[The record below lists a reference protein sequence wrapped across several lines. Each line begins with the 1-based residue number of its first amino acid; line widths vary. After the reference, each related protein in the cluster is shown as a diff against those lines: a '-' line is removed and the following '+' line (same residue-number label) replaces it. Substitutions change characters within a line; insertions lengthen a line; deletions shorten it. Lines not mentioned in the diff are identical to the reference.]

1 MPGPIKQAASVQ
13 GTKADFDMELT
24 FILWNKHLDILW
36 NVLVEIKLSRVE
48 GFTDG
53 PIIQH

>member
-1 MPGPIKQAASVQ
+1 VQ

-36 NVLVEIKLSRVE
+36 NVLVKIKLSRVE
-48 GFTDG
+48 GLADG
-53 PIIQH
+53 PLIQH